1 MKNLVS
7 IVPLFFVASF
17 LQISCVKQQGIFPG
31 SKSMMAN
38 AIQPGNNAISS
49 EQNQRMIVVTI
60 TDEQHKKIT
69 GGVPINTMSTLGQR
83 YPPVAYQ
90 RFIND
95 LLHKYGLLTIA
106 DWPLASLGVRC
117 FIFEIQNAAER
128 NAVIAKLHLD
138 QRIETAQPMQT
149 FSILGKKYNDPYL
162 KLQHNYNALS
172 VDKSHR
178 WATGKGVTIA
188 VVDTG
193 TDIYHE
199 DLKSQIGVTKNF
211 VDSDNSAFRQ
221 DKHGTAISGVI
232 AASTNNAIGMAGIAP
247 DAKIFPMKACWQ
259 TQKNS
264 DQAQCSSFTLAK
276 AINFVIGQTVDIIN
290 LSLTGPNDPLI
301 QRLIKVALEKH
312 ITVVAA
318 VGQDENRS
326 FPANMRGVLAVKQSE
341 SRSALADQQILQ
353 APGDQI
359 LGTTPGDQYDFF
371 SGSSFSAAQ
380 VSGLIALIKER
391 KPHLTNEK
399 IYATLK
405 TSVPVF
411 RNPHTQNSSVNACN
425 ALSKIISTACK

>member
-1 MKNLVS
+1 MKNLISIIIIFFLVS
-7 IVPLFFVASF
+7 FF
-17 LQISCVKQQGIFPG
+17 QISCVKQQGISPDPEA
-31 SKSMMAN
+31 MMAN
-38 AIQPGNNAISS
+38 AREPGNNAISS

-83 YPPVAYQ
+83 YPPIAYQ

-95 LLHKYGLLTIA
+95 LLKKYGLLTIA

-117 FIFEIQNAAER
+117 FIFEIQSAAER
-128 NAVIAKLHLD
+128 NTIIAKLQLD
-138 QRIETAQPMQT
+138 QRIETAQPMHT
-149 FSILGKKYNDPYL
+149 FSILGNQYNDPYL

-193 TDIYHE
+193 TDFYHE

-211 VDSDNSAFRQ
+211 VDNDNNAFIQ

-259 TQKNS
+259 PRKDS

-276 AINFVIGQTVDIIN
+276 AIDFVISEDVDVIN

-301 QRLIKVALEKH
+301 KRLLKLALEKH

-318 VGQDENRS
+318 VGQDETRS
-326 FPANMRGVLAVKQSE
+326 FPANMRGVLAVKQAE
-341 SRSALADQQILQ
+341 SRPVLEKQQILQ
-353 APGDQI
+353 APGEKI

-371 SGSSFSAAQ
+371 TGSSFSAAQ

-405 TSVPVF
+405 DSAPVF
-411 RNPHTQNSSVNACN
+411 RNPHSQNSSVNACN
-425 ALSKIISTACK
+425 ALSRIINTACK